1 MQFVFSLKK
10 KKPQKKPPQ
19 KQIHEH
25 FSVVTSSKSMLC
37 ESTDRNLACF
47 PISRHLSSWAT
58 LREKNSIKIHS
69 ACCHFTL
76 HESVCLGVVGG
87 VCRETGNAEEW
98 DVVYEN
104 SSDLCLFLFIFH
116 PPYTLYPQS
125 CISTHLFSHYCYRLP
140 QKKKKKHKPSIVDNS
155 NVFRKVWVKVTH
167 VLICQ
172 RETLIKNWQT
182 NDALLLAQMKMQL
195 CFRQWLFFLYL
206 SSFFFFFN
214 TKHNK
219 LSAAA
224 VSRIEKRHS

>member
-1 MQFVFSLKK
+1 MPAATSHCTRVCVWGWLGGSVGKQGMQKNGMWFMKTPQIFVYFCSYF
-10 KKPQKKPPQ
+10 
-19 KQIHEH
+19 IHPTH
-25 FSVVTSSKSMLC
+25 STLNHASAHTYFLTIVTV
-37 ESTDRNLACF
+37 
-47 PISRHLSSWAT
+47 
-58 LREKNSIKIHS
+58 
-69 ACCHFTL
+69 CH
-76 HESVCLGVVGG
+76 
-87 VCRETGNAEEW
+87 
-98 DVVYEN
+98 
-104 SSDLCLFLFIFH
+104 
-116 PPYTLYPQS
+116 
-125 CISTHLFSHYCYRLP
+125 
-140 QKKKKKHKPSIVDNS
+140 KKKKKHKPSIVDNS